1 MEISRRPL
9 VLGAAAALAFPGL
22 ARAQS
27 GPIKLGFTAALTGP
41 FNEFGE
47 GINRGAQI
55 AVEECNKAGGI
66 NGRMAELAEVLDDQ
80 LVPDRAVQNLR
91 RILDNGEIVGLML
104 NRPGFTGGR

>member
-1 MEISRRPL
+1 MKISRRTL
-9 VLGAAAALAFPGL
+9 ALGAATLALPGL

-55 AVEECNKAGGI
+55 AVEECN
-66 NGRMAELAEVLDDQ
+66 
-80 LVPDRAVQNLR
+80 
-91 RILDNGEIVGLML
+91 
-104 NRPGFTGGR
+104 

>member
-1 MEISRRPL
+1 MKINRRGL
-9 VLGAAAALAFPGL
+9 ALGAAALALPGL

-27 GPIKLGFTAALTGP
+27 GTIKFGFTAALTGP

-66 NGRMAELAEVLDDQ
+66 NGRIGGAG
-80 LVPDRAVQNLR
+80 R
-91 RILDNGEIVGLML
+91 G
-104 NRPGFTGGR
+104 PG